1 MRVVSVNVGL
11 PRSVRWKGRGV
22 TTGIFKEPVKDRVSL
37 RRLNLDGD
45 RQADL
50 SVHGGAAKA
59 VYAYPLEHYAFWR
72 KELREQLLFGAFGEN
87 LTVEGLPLEEEV
99 AVGDR
104 VRVGTAELV
113 VTQPRLPCYKLGLRF
128 GREDMVKRFLA
139 SRRTGYYLAVQ
150 VEGDVGAGDHVE
162 MIARDPA
169 RIPVAEITRVYA
181 SDRDDRAT
189 IERLVAL
196 DALPDDWRSYFEK
209 QLARNGPRRQSSSS
223 VGAGST
229 SNSCEPRDGWR
240 IVNPL
245 YLRT

>member
-11 PRSVRWKGRGV
+11 PRTVRWKGREV
-22 TTGIFKEPVKDRVSL
+22 TTGIFKEPVEDRVPL
-37 RRLNLDGD
+37 RHLNLDGD

-72 KELREQLLFGAFGEN
+72 EELGEELPLGAFGEN
-87 LTVEGLPLEEEV
+87 LTVEGLPLEAEA

-104 VRVGTAELV
+104 FRVGTAELV

-139 SRRTGYYLAVQ
+139 SRRTGYYLAVE

-162 MIARDPA
+162 LIARDPA
-169 RIPVAEITRVYA
+169 RIPVGEITRVYA
-181 SDRDDRAT
+181 SDRDDHAT

-209 QLARNGPRRQSSSS
+209 RLAGNGPRPQSS
-223 VGAGST
+223 G
-229 SNSCEPRDGWR
+229 R
-240 IVNPL
+240 I
-245 YLRT
+245 